1 MLSPQ
6 EALMMQA
13 AYDEQDRLQQQNTAG
28 LLGAAGG
35 GLMGVAGGQIPH
47 ALSNL
52 MAGAGTNAAAQ
63 TTQAA
68 LKNGMRSIKPGFRAA
83 GGLTGA
89 ILGGALGAGMSSIMK
104 SESPAARLI
113 GKLQAGGDMDEYDR
127 VQLEN
132 ELASIYNNPSKL
144 GM

>member
-1 MLSPQ
+1 MLSAQ

-13 AYDEQDRLQQQNTAG
+13 AYDEQDRIQAQNTAG

-35 GLMGVAGGQIPH
+35 GLMGVA
-47 ALSNL
+47 
-52 MAGAGTNAAAQ
+52 AGTVPHKIG
-63 TTQAA
+63 TA
-68 LKNGMRSIKPGFRAA
+68 LNTLKKSPATGMRAAKPGFRAA

-89 ILGGALGAGMSSIMK
+89 ILGGALGAGMAAIMK
-104 SESPAARLI
+104 AESPSARLM
-113 GKLQAGGDMDEYDR
+113 GKLQAGGDIDEYDR
-127 VQLEN
+127 MQIAN

>member
-1 MLSPQ
+1 MLSAQ

-13 AYDEQDRLQQQNTAG
+13 AYDEQDRLQAQNTAG

-35 GLMGVAGGQIPH
+35 GLMGVAAGSIPH
-47 ALSNL
+47 NI
-52 MAGAGTNAAAQ
+52 GNAVN
-63 TTQAA
+63 A
-68 LKNGMRSIKPGFRAA
+68 LKGNPATGMRSMKPGFRAA
-83 GGLTGA
+83 GGLAGA

-104 SESPAARLI
+104 SQSPAARLM
-113 GKLQAGGDMDEYDR
+113 GQLQAGGDINEYDR
-127 VQLEN
+127 IQLEN

>member
-13 AYDEQDRLQQQNTAG
+13 AYDEQDRLQAQNTAG

-35 GLMGVAGGQIPH
+35 GLMGAAVGNVPH
-47 ALSNL
+47 KIGTALNSLKGNP
-52 MAGAGTNAAAQ
+52 AQ
-63 TTQAA
+63 
-68 LKNGMRSIKPGFRAA
+68 GMRAMKPGFRAA
-83 GGLTGA
+83 GGLFGA
-89 ILGGALGAGMSSIMK
+89 LAGGLLGGGVAAAVK

-113 GKLQAGGDMDEYDR
+113 GKLQAGGDIDEYDR
-127 VQLEN
+127 IQLEN

>member
-1 MLSPQ
+1 MLSAQ

-13 AYDEQDRLQQQNTAG
+13 AYDEQDRLQAQNTAG

-35 GLMGVAGGQIPH
+35 GLMGVAAGSIPH
-47 ALSNL
+47 NI
-52 MAGAGTNAAAQ
+52 GNAVN
-63 TTQAA
+63 A
-68 LKNGMRSIKPGFRAA
+68 LKGNPATGMPTMRPGFRAA

-104 SESPAARLI
+104 SQSPAARLM
-113 GKLQAGGDMDEYDR
+113 GQLQAGGDINEYDR
-127 VQLEN
+127 IQLEN